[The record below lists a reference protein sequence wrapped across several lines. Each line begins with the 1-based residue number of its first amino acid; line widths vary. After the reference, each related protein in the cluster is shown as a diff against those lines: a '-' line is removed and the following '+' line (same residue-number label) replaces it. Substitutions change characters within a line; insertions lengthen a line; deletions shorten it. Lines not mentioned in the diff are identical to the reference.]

1 MDTQTQVERLIELA
15 IIQRAELK
23 RLVEELPQLREH
35 LNAEVERTFEETE
48 PQLRAELEEFVAKQ
62 AEDKTSALGV
72 ALEARIS
79 QLAKTLQDSAQA
91 KFSAIMA
98 AREQNAELLKIAE
111 GKIAEAAAALP
122 SNVKEIVTAE
132 LARFPRAGEI
142 DKLRKEFA
150 EPRGL
155 NPRGK
160 WTSGETYNKLDLVS
174 YNGDS
179 FVSSVDGNTEKP
191 SRTSESWTLSAARG
205 GYGGG
210 GGITSLIDLYNKPDN
225 GEVLIGNG
233 TDFVKNTLTAG
244 TGITITNGA
253 GTITIDATGAQ
264 ETLTA
269 TVTNAESV
277 PITRGQVVYIFGATG
292 NRPSVKLAS
301 NASEATSSKT
311 FGVVS
316 DASIAANGIGT
327 VTCVGVVDQL
337 SLGSYSEG
345 ATVYLGSTAG
355 TFTATKPAAPNH
367 LVYVGIV
374 QRANNGN
381 GQLYVKIQNGYELD
395 EIHDVQ
401 INAPKQAGQ
410 TLIYDATNS
419 LWKNARLTAG
429 VGVSITNADSSIT
442 ISADGGVNYQG
453 TWNAST
459 NSPALTSS
467 VGTKGFYY
475 VVSVAGSTNLN
486 GITDWQ
492 VGDWAIFNGSAW
504 QKVDTTDQVSSVF
517 GRTGA
522 VVGVSTDYSAV
533 GITNTAIGA
542 SNPSTGAF
550 TTLSAS
556 TSLTTP
562 DVTLGTNG
570 PSVKSSLD
578 ARAARQGLVFD
589 GTAGSAATLAS
600 AIGTSDVTFAAWMD
614 IPSSNPSLLVAYYL
628 STGSAWKPNDC
639 GAYINTDG
647 TLNFQLRGTLV
658 GDTRVATVTANA
670 VSTWGGKR
678 ILFTVRRTGATLSIE
693 VNGVSQSFTI
703 AGSAIT
709 WANTIDGTALRLGD
723 LTGNSYPFVGYL
735 SLLIYNRALS
745 ASEVVSLFEA
755 GVPAGADYGA
765 SGVPAS
771 NTSIVTGANSDFSSD
786 TGYWSKSGGASITG
800 GKLVFAG
807 GANSYISR
815 GSLLTVGKKYRI
827 TLTISGYTSGN
838 ISYYD
843 GVGISS
849 FPNSNGTYSVEVT
862 AAGTTFYLLGSGTNA
877 VMSVDDLF
885 IYPIG
890 LLLAPDAAQAGGGLA
905 WYDTSGNAAN
915 ITLPASGVSWNVPS
929 SQKTASGWTYSGNLN
944 VRSALGYATGIHSGA
959 TSDSTQQ
966 LILSSSGAYNNA
978 YIGKNGTNLGIGFSS
993 TNNSFTEDNAIT
1005 IAAATK
1011 AVTLAGNLTVSGSGG
1026 ATINYST
1033 AQSLLTMGDAAV
1045 GSYSRIVMRTGAT
1058 RVAWSIGAQDL
1069 INNALTFTASTA
1081 AGGTTFT
1088 TPLMTLNS
1096 DGNLLLNST
1105 GVDSANGKLQ
1115 LASSSAVSG
1124 GIGFGTDTALYRV
1137 YNGEI
1142 AIDHLGGTNPYLWL
1156 RENNIGR
1163 GFFSTNSGNVEL
1175 GTATA
1180 GNSVAIKSGASV
1192 TALTLDSSQIANFA
1206 GIKSQYRS
1214 GATTPAI
1221 RQCLTYSTT
1230 AAATTVSKKI
1240 AYVGA
1245 SHSLRVS
1252 VIAVQDGSLANVATF
1267 SGFLTTSYGGTAS
1280 GGTTSSVAGAITA
1293 ITVAYDNSGS
1303 PSYTINVTLTYTGN
1317 APVIYYT
1324 IDGHS
1329 FNSIY
1334 EI

>member
-179 FVSSVDGNTEKP
+179 FVSSIDGNTEKP
-191 SRTSESWTLSAARG
+191 SRNGGAWTLSAARG

-210 GGITSLIDLYNKPDN
+210 GGITSLIDLYNKPAN

-233 TDFVKNTLTAG
+233 TDFAKNTLTAG
-244 TGITITNGA
+244 TGISITNGA
-253 GTITIDATGAQ
+253 GTIIIDATGAQ

-459 NSPALTSS
+459 NSPTLTSS

-492 VGDWAIFNGSAW
+492 VGDWAIFNGTAW
-504 QKVDTTDQVSSVF
+504 QKVDTTDQVTSVF
-517 GRTGA
+517 GRQGA
-522 VVGVSTDYSAV
+522 VTAVSTDYSSV

-550 TTLSAS
+550 TSLSAS
-556 TSLTTP
+556 GVLT
-562 DVTLGTNG
+562 
-570 PSVKSSLD
+570 
-578 ARAARQGLVFD
+578 
-589 GTAGSAATLAS
+589 
-600 AIGTSDVTFAAWMD
+600 
-614 IPSSNPSLLVAYYL
+614 
-628 STGSAWKPNDC
+628 
-639 GAYINTDG
+639 
-647 TLNFQLRGTLV
+647 
-658 GDTRVATVTANA
+658 
-670 VSTWGGKR
+670 
-678 ILFTVRRTGATLSIE
+678 
-693 VNGVSQSFTI
+693 
-703 AGSAIT
+703 
-709 WANTIDGTALRLGD
+709 
-723 LTGNSYPFVGYL
+723 
-735 SLLIYNRALS
+735 
-745 ASEVVSLFEA
+745 
-755 GVPAGADYGA
+755 
-765 SGVPAS
+765 
-771 NTSIVTGANSDFSSD
+771 VTGAGISTLGDGSNANF
-786 TGYWSKSGGASITG
+786 YWKIYAGSITRD
-800 GKLVFAG
+800 A
-807 GANSYISR
+807 AIIQ
-815 GSLLTVGKKYRI
+815 T
-827 TLTISGYTSGN
+827 
-838 ISYYD
+838 
-843 GVGISS
+843 
-849 FPNSNGTYSVEVT
+849 NGTAT
-862 AAGTTFYLLGSGTNA
+862 WFTGLLGSIASDNKYRFYNGTSTVA
-877 VMSVDDLF
+877 SL
-885 IYPIG
+885 
-890 LLLAPDAAQAGGGLA
+890 
-905 WYDTSGNAAN
+905 DTSGN
-915 ITLPASGVSWNVPS
+915 L
-929 SQKTASGWTYSGNLN
+929 
-944 VRSALGYATGIHSGA
+944 A
-959 TSDSTQQ
+959 TS
-966 LILSSSGAYNNA
+966 
-978 YIGKNGTNLGIGFSS
+978 
-993 TNNSFTEDNAIT
+993 
-1005 IAAATK
+1005 
-1011 AVTLAGNLTVSGSGG
+1011 GNLTVSGTGTSSFAGRLNVTAAQLGAFTSTTANSTGGDQVLTISGANNNTSG
-1026 ATINYST
+1026 AYGGNRAPALAITNTDGT
-1033 AQSLLTMGDAAV
+1033 AN
-1045 GSYSRIVMRTGAT
+1045 SYG
-1058 RVAWSIGAQDL
+1058 
-1069 INNALTFTASTA
+1069 ALTFID
-1081 AGGTTFT
+1081 AGSNTVAGVHGVFVNDANNEGLLQFWTRPSGGSYTNW
-1088 TPLMTLNS
+1088 MTLNS
-1096 DGNLLLNST
+1096 NGNLLLNST
-1105 GVDSANGKLQ
+1105 GTDSGNGKLQ
-1115 LASSSAVSG
+1115 LAVGAADKTS
-1124 GIGFGTDTALYRV
+1124 GIGFGTDTSLYRK
-1137 YNGEI
+1137 
-1142 AIDHLGGTNPYLWL
+1142 D
-1156 RENNIGR
+1156 
-1163 GFFSTNSGNVEL
+1163 
-1175 GTATA
+1175 
-1180 GNSVAIKSGASV
+1180 GNSLVFQPAGTYKNLFFYGDANVSGIINAYANYEGVTLNPSTHAVAVTTNGA
-1192 TALTLDSSQIANFA
+1192 TALTLDSSQRTILSGPLRLANAYAA
-1206 GIKSQYRS
+1206 G
-1214 GATTPAI
+1214 AP
-1221 RQCLTYSTT
+1221 
-1230 AAATTVSKKI
+1230 AATG
-1240 AYVGA
+1240 YVT
-1245 SHSLRVS
+1245 
-1252 VIAVQDGSLANVATF
+1252 IQDS
-1267 SGFLTTSYGGTAS
+1267 S
-1280 GGTTSSVAGAITA
+1280 GTTYKVLVST
-1293 ITVAYDNSGS
+1293 
-1303 PSYTINVTLTYTGN
+1303 
-1317 APVIYYT
+1317 
-1324 IDGHS
+1324 
-1329 FNSIY
+1329 
-1334 EI
+1334 